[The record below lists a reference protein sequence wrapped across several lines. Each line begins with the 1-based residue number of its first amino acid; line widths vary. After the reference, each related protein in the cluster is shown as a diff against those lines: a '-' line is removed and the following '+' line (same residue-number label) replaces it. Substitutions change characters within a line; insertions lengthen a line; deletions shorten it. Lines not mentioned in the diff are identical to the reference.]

1 MDRMAI
7 SADIL
12 RNHLEYS
19 AWASQRLL
27 DMAAG
32 LSKEELTRD
41 FQTADHSVLGTLV
54 HVYAADRIWLARV
67 TNSPPG
73 PFLTDADYSLSVLV
87 NDWPALYDR
96 WRKWARPLTD
106 AAAQENVSYKD
117 TKGNPYTQ
125 PLWQIILHVVNHGT
139 HHRGQ
144 VSGFLRALGYP
155 PPPLDLTAYFRAQA
169 AARA

>member
-1 MDRMAI
+1 MLCPRPQPPRPKRSRPHRSRFAGFDSSRHIIHRGLRAIMDHMAI

-67 TNSPPG
+67 TNAPPG
-73 PFLTDADYSLSVLV
+73 AFLTEADYSLSVLV
-87 NDWPALYDR
+87 NDWPA
-96 WRKWARPLTD
+96 
-106 AAAQENVSYKD
+106 
-117 TKGNPYTQ
+117 
-125 PLWQIILHVVNHGT
+125 
-139 HHRGQ
+139 
-144 VSGFLRALGYP
+144 
-155 PPPLDLTAYFRAQA
+155 
-169 AARA
+169 